1 MSKHGKVNGKI
12 DLRIDGSEWSRITG
26 LETMITDSFSTA
38 LSVADL
44 SVETFGNTVSAT
56 VSATVVLSDNDNLQ
70 QLNSQWRSK
79 EKPTNVLS
87 FPAPEGERD
96 EDDNRYL
103 GDIILAYGVVAE
115 EAEQQG
121 KALET
126 HLCHLIIHGAL
137 HLLGFDHLED
147 GEAEQMEDLERTAME
162 ALNLP
167 DPYLPVTAK
176 QENTET

>member
-1 MSKHGKVNGKI
+1 MSGHGKVNGEV
-12 DLRIDGSEWSRITG
+12 DLRIDESAWNRIIG
-26 LETMITDSFSTA
+26 LETMIADSFSTA
-38 LSVADL
+38 LSAADL
-44 SVETFGNTVSAT
+44 SVEAFGNTVSA
-56 VSATVVLSDNDNLQ
+56 SIVLSDNDKLE

-79 EKPTNVLS
+79 AKPTNVLS

-137 HLLGFDHLED
+137 HLLGYDHLDD
-147 GEAEQMEDLERTAME
+147 GEAEQMEGLERTAMI

-167 DPYLPVTAK
+167 DPYLPVSAK
-176 QENTET
+176 QENTEN